1 MSNPSEE
8 HIKALQRIWQYVRTT
23 ANKGLLY
30 KCSEVPKLKGYVDSD
45 WGGDYS
51 TRKST
56 TGYIFLLGYTPI
68 SWSSKL
74 QKSVAI
80 SSCEA
85 EYMALKEATKELI
98 WLKAVFSQIKLLDD
112 YSADIIYC
120 NNTSAIDLSEY
131 HARTKHIDI
140 QYYFIREKKI
150 FKLLYINTKDQ
161 LADDL
166 TKTLDINSFRS
177 FTSITNLVEQD
188 SANKKAR
195 IK

>member
-98 WLKAVFSQIKLLDD
+98 WLKAVFSQIEFLND
-112 YSADIIYC
+112 YSADTI
-120 NNTSAIDLSEY
+120 
-131 HARTKHIDI
+131 
-140 QYYFIREKKI
+140 
-150 FKLLYINTKDQ
+150 
-161 LADDL
+161 
-166 TKTLDINSFRS
+166 
-177 FTSITNLVEQD
+177 
-188 SANKKAR
+188 
-195 IK
+195 